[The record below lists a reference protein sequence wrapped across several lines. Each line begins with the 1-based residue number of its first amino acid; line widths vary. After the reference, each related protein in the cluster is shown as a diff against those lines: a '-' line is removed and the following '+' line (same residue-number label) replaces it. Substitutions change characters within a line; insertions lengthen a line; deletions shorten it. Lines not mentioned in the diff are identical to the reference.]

1 MTQMQI
7 GMVVATT
14 LKKELRECEGNV
26 GLCGSGHW
34 QAIEAGV
41 VLSPDNVAHS
51 ISLRAKR
58 ERELTCNNA
67 QNTYVKAVLK
77 KTGA

>member
-1 MTQMQI
+1 MQI

-14 LKKELRECEGNV
+14 LKKELSESEGNE

-34 QAIEAGV
+34 QAVEAGV

-58 ERELTCNNA
+58 ERELPCNMH
-67 QNTYVKAVLK
+67 
-77 KTGA
+77 KTHT